1 MNMDEILPS
10 GQDVN
15 ERRIVP
21 DMAVA
26 RPDGGRSLDLLMDV
40 ELPVSVSFGK
50 AEIPLKDALK
60 LTSGSVV
67 ELDRSVGDLVDIV
80 VNNCVIARGEVVVIE
95 NNFGVRVVEVASRQ
109 ERVGTLC

>member
-1 MNMDEILPS
+1 MDDKLHG
-10 GQDVN
+10 GQN
-15 ERRIVP
+15 TSERGAAA
-21 DMAVA
+21 DALVA

-50 AEIPLKDALK
+50 AQIPLKDALK

-109 ERVGTLC
+109 ERVGSLC